1 MNRRIFSVKQKHK
14 RRLNFNFRVIWYLVL
29 AWILGF
35 FVSSVVVLPW
45 FYAILPL
52 VVLLLSVFY
61 LDNSIYIN
69 FKRNSRDEILKAG
82 LMLSVVWFLGI
93 SLFSIFMI
101 VEFYYFNFTLFFSD
115 SRNWFLP
122 ATVLIIP
129 IVYSFFLANKRAR
142 LGKKRQLKMP
152 KATTREVLN

>member
-1 MNRRIFSVKQKHK
+1 MNRRIFPAKRKHE

-52 VVLLLSVFY
+52 VVLLLAVFY
-61 LDNSIYIN
+61 LDNPIYTS
-69 FKRNSRDEILKAG
+69 FKRNSKDEILKAG

-101 VEFYYFNFTLFFSD
+101 VEFYYFNFALFFSD

-129 IVYSFFLANKRAR
+129 IVYSFFLANKK
-142 LGKKRQLKMP
+142 LSGGKKRQLRVHKP
-152 KATTREVLN
+152 RFARF